1 MAKGKYAKKRERRA
15 KVNAMAIEANPEVQ
29 ASKGKGSDSSAQ
41 SNDHQ
46 PRWWGL
52 TRFEWVIS
60 GLTFL
65 AAVIAG
71 LTGGILWKQV
81 KDSELDV
88 RAWVVA
94 RQNGSI
100 QAVANRALALP
111 IRATNTGKTPAKQ
124 VTGRYYL
131 EVVKNG
137 EAPDFDYTKTRPLQK
152 MYSGD
157 LSPNDNADIVAV
169 RYKDKPGS
177 TTDTLVYPL
186 DEIEYRAIMDGSYY
200 VAAHGII
207 TYDDVF
213 HIHHWKT
220 FCFWFPF
227 TSLDYSTGACV
238 AHNASDDHGETYRP
252 LPKPAPHEMTQNQ
265 M

>member
-1 MAKGKYAKKRERRA
+1 MAKGKYAKKRERRTKA
-15 KVNAMAIEANPEVQ
+15 KAMAIEASHEIHET
-29 ASKGKGSDSSAQ
+29 KGKESDSSAHGENQ
-41 SNDHQ
+41 Q

-81 KDSELDV
+81 KESELDA
-88 RAWVVA
+88 RAWVVV
-94 RQNGSI
+94 RQNGPI
-100 QAVANRALALP
+100 QAVANKALALP
-111 IRATNTGKTPAKQ
+111 IRATNIGKTPAKK

-137 EAPDFDYTKTRPLQK
+137 EAPDFDYTKKRPLDK

-157 LSPNDNADIVAV
+157 LSPNDNADIVAM

-177 TTDTLVYPL
+177 KIDTLVYPL
-186 DEIEYRAIMDGSYY
+186 DELEYRAIMDGSYY
-200 VAAHGII
+200 IAVYGII

-238 AHNASDDHGETYRP
+238 AHNASDDHGETYSP
-252 LPKPAPHEMTQNQ
+252 LPKPAPHEMKQNQ
-265 M
+265 K